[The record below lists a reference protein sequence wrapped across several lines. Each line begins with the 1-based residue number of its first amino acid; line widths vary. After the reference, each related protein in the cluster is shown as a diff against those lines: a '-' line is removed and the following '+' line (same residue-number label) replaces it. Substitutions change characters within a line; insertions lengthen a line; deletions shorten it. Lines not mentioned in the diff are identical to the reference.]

1 MSDPNKP
8 KRDASISELDEFEQ
22 RLQARRAT
30 HQAQNAKREP
40 SEAERGG
47 LAAGLRYGGEFAA
60 GVLIGAGLGFL
71 VDLATGA
78 PPWGLFIGAMLGFA
92 AGVRNVVRAAQDLN
106 AKGSP
111 PDGA

>member
-8 KRDASISELDEFEQ
+8 KRGASISELDEFEH
-22 RLQARRAT
+22 RLDARRAEYK
-30 HQAQNAKREP
+30 ARNVKREA
-40 SEAERGG
+40 SEAERSGMG
-47 LAAGLRYGGEFAA
+47 AGLRYGAEFAA
-60 GVLIGAGLGFL
+60 GVLIGAGLGFM

-78 PPWGLFIGAMLGFA
+78 PPWGLFVGAMLGFA
-92 AGVRNVVRAAQDLN
+92 AGVRNVVRAAQELN